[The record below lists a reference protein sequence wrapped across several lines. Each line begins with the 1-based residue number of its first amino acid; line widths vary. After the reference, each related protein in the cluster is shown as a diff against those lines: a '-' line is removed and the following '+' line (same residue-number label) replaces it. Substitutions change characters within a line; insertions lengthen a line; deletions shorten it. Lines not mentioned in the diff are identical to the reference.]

1 MKKHKHAGGRPK
13 GGSKAKAAAA
23 LALSA
28 LVTLMES
35 EPDPRRKAR
44 LAAQVLK
51 ATAPP
56 HVPRPHGAQ
65 PGSQKFERDA
75 AQNRREQDRK
85 DKRDA
90 YQAEQRALQ
99 AERAARTN
107 ASLPIPIVSAAHAV
121 TPMETPSTAAL
132 QQVAT
137 DTPVIDEFQMLQSV
151 RAQSVRAQSARAQ
164 STPIPTPPPPPP
176 PPMPPILVPPITLGS
191 IPCTPGEFERL
202 KQVCAEM
209 DAQVDERIRQKAAE
223 ETAEE
228 HRREEAAYIEYQK
241 AQKEAQDR
249 YRRTCPSPVPQGMP
263 VADFDCDDSR
273 ICRSDAPEHRDG
285 YFVLEEK
292 PSGETRHNL
301 TLGNF

>member
-1 MKKHKHAGGRPK
+1 MSRTKGAKNKPKPLTPEGVNAIRLAALVRGMQEAEARGDSALVLRFNTALQKLNTKTRPK
-13 GGSKAKAAAA
+13 GIQPDSYHGRRAAAEA
-23 LALSA
+23 AHSKELQ
-28 LVTLMES
+28 
-35 EPDPRRKAR
+35 RR
-44 LAAQVLK
+44 
-51 ATAPP
+51 
-56 HVPRPHGAQ
+56 
-65 PGSQKFERDA
+65 RD
-75 AQNRREQDRK
+75 E
-85 DKRDA
+85 
-90 YQAEQRALQ
+90 YQAEQ
-99 AERAARTN
+99 AERAVRTN
-107 ASLPIPIVSAAHAV
+107 ASMPVPIV
-121 TPMETPSTAAL
+121 TEPINPMDVACQRETPS
-132 QQVAT
+132 VAT
-137 DTPVIDEFQMLQSV
+137 LQVRESGVEFQS
-151 RAQSVRAQSARAQ
+151 RQSAQ
-164 STPIPTPPPPPP
+164 TPPPPTPKVFPTPPPPV
-176 PPMPPILVPPITLGS
+176 PILVPTITLGS
-191 IPCTPGEFERL
+191 IPCSPSEFERL
-202 KQVCAEM
+202 RRISADI